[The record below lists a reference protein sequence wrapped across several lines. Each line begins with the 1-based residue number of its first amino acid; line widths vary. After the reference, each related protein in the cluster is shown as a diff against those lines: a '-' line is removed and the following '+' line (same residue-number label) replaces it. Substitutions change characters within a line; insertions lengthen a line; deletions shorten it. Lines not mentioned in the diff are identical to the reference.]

1 MLKTFLDEIIKNYQI
16 NGVFT
21 SAVIELTDSE
31 IELWVN
37 ITIDPSRFTPLM
49 FEGNWSNPKIQ
60 PNSGIIKLL
69 KVQSD
74 NEGFFR
80 IIARQDKKIFAYP
93 WL

>member
-1 MLKTFLDEIIKNYQI
+1 VLNTFLDEIIYNFRL
-16 NGVFT
+16 NGRFT
-21 SAVIELTDSE
+21 AVTVELSDSE

-37 ITIDPSRFTPLM
+37 VKIDPNRFTPLM
-49 FEGNWSNPKIQ
+49 FEGHWANPKVK
-60 PNSGIIKLL
+60 PGSGPMKLL

>member
-1 MLKTFLDEIIKNYQI
+1 MLNIFLDEIIKNFQL

-21 SAVIELTDSE
+21 AASIDLSESE

-37 ITIDPSRFTPLM
+37 IKIDPDRFTPLM
-49 FEGNWSNPKIQ
+49 FEGNWSNPKIR
-60 PNSGIIKLL
+60 PNSGKIKLL

-74 NEGFFR
+74 RAGFFR